1 MRKVHLDF
9 ESRSQTNIWDTGC
22 YVYASDPS
30 TEIVCLAYA
39 VDNEPVKKI
48 RFSDIA
54 LYELEDPFEELKS
67 LAIAEDT
74 LFYAHN
80 ALFEQLVWRFCMQE
94 RFDMPRMPINKWR
107 CTAAKALAHGLPK
120 SLKDAARAMG
130 LGQQKDTRGK
140 YLIQKLSK
148 PQKDGT
154 FCEDPEL
161 MAEFEDY
168 CGQDVETERE
178 LDHMLPELHP
188 FEQYVWYEDQLINQ
202 RGIAVDTEAVDTCLK
217 LIDEETAI
225 LKKEIFDL
233 TDGRLEGVSR
243 RLAVLEYFAK
253 KKHPLPDFTK
263 ATVENAVKSGALPPD
278 LVEILRVRQQLGMT
292 SVAKYSTL
300 KAATCQD
307 NRLKDILL
315 FHSASTGR
323 WGGKLVQMQ
332 NLPKGSIEDTDT
344 AVEMLKTGDLSL
356 VKTMYGNVM
365 NLLSSCIRGMF
376 VAPEGCDL
384 IVSDYSAIE
393 ARVLMWFCGQDD
405 AVKMFRDGVDI
416 YVQMAGRIG
425 GNATRQLGKQAVLG
439 CGYGMGH
446 VKFQAT
452 CQTYGIQV
460 DEALA
465 QRAVNAYRDTFKKV
479 PAMWYA
485 QERAMKAAIQTKKPI
500 TCGRV
505 RWDMDARGRDFLYC
519 TLPSGRRL
527 AFHKPSVEGGSVK
540 YFTTD
545 SYTKKY
551 IKKETYGGKIIEN
564 CLAGDTRVVTVGG
577 IKNIVDVKQ
586 GDKVWDGENWVSTD
600 GVIKRGTKETGTL
613 AGIRLTAEHKILVGK
628 SWECAIDVGENSWQ
642 DALKSGQSLADFG
655 YLKVDPETTA
665 KLLVSVIA
673 EQQWLSIRDNYLEAQ
688 AIAGIAAINMQLTPE
703 GSIKTSCPNPY
714 LASGTWPGGKPLKKL
729 WHTTEQQEEVFDLL
743 NCGPNHRFT
752 ILSGDGPVVVHN
764 CIQAIA
770 RDILAQAML
779 KAEKAGYKIVLTVHD
794 ELVAEVPEKWGSVE
808 EFNKIITAV
817 PEWAGNCP
825 IDAEGWRGKRY
836 KK

>member
-1 MRKVHLDF
+1 LRKVHLDF
-9 ESRSQTNIWDTGC
+9 ESRSKVNIWDTGA

-39 VDNEPVKKI
+39 IDNEPVKLI
-48 RFSDIA
+48 RFEDIV
-54 LYELEDPFEELKS
+54 LYGLGDPFEELRA
-67 LAIAEDT
+67 LALAEDT

-80 ALFEQLVWRFCMQE
+80 ALFEQLVWQYCMIDK
-94 RFDMPRMPINKWR
+94 FNMPRMPINKWR

-120 SLKDAARAMG
+120 SLKDAAKAME
-130 LGQQKDTRGK
+130 LSQQKDTRGA

-154 FCEDPEL
+154 FCEDPGL
-161 MAEFEDY
+161 MNEFEKY
-168 CGQDVETERE
+168 CSQDVETERE

-188 FEQYVWYEDQLINQ
+188 LEQYVWFEDQLINR
-202 RGIAVDTEAVDTCLK
+202 RGIAVDTEAVDTCLN
-217 LIDEETAI
+217 LIAEETEI

-233 TDGRLEGVSR
+233 TDGKLDGVSK
-243 RLAVLEYFAK
+243 RLAVLAYFAK

-263 ATVENAVKSGALPPD
+263 ATVEKAVKSGALPPE
-278 LVEILRVRQQLGMT
+278 LVQILRIRQQLGLT

-300 KAATCQD
+300 KNATCYD

-315 FHSASTGR
+315 YHSASTGR

-332 NLPKGSIEDTDT
+332 NLPKGTLKDTDT

-356 VKTMYGNVM
+356 VKMVYGNVM

-376 VAPEGCDL
+376 VAPEGRDL

-393 ARVLMWFCGQDD
+393 ARVLMWFCGQSD
-405 AVKMFRDGVDI
+405 AVKMFADGVDI
-416 YVQMAGRIG
+416 YVQMAERIG

-446 VKFQAT
+446 AKFQST
-452 CQTYGIQV
+452 CQGYGIEI
-460 DEALA
+460 DETLA

-500 TCGRV
+500 KCGMV
-505 RWDMDARGRDFLYC
+505 SWDMCARERDFLYC

-527 AFHKPSVEGGSVK
+527 AFHKPCVEGGSVK

-545 SYTKKY
+545 SVTKKY

-564 CLAGDTRVVTVGG
+564 
-577 IKNIVDVKQ
+577 I
-586 GDKVWDGENWVSTD
+586 
-600 GVIKRGTKETGTL
+600 
-613 AGIRLTAEHKILVGK
+613 
-628 SWECAIDVGENSWQ
+628 
-642 DALKSGQSLADFG
+642 
-655 YLKVDPETTA
+655 
-665 KLLVSVIA
+665 
-673 EQQWLSIRDNYLEAQ
+673 
-688 AIAGIAAINMQLTPE
+688 
-703 GSIKTSCPNPY
+703 
-714 LASGTWPGGKPLKKL
+714 
-729 WHTTEQQEEVFDLL
+729 
-743 NCGPNHRFT
+743 
-752 ILSGDGPVVVHN
+752 
-764 CIQAIA
+764 IQAIA
-770 RDILAQAML
+770 RDLLAQAML
-779 KAEKAGYKIVLTVHD
+779 EAEKAGYKIVLTVHD
-794 ELVAEVPEKWGSVE
+794 ELVAEVPEGWGSVE

-817 PEWAGNCP
+817 PKWAKGCP